1 MAKQRKK
8 KRGINPIR
16 LLIVVAMEFLVILGL
31 LIICVKVFPDNPILA
46 PLFSKKAET
55 PVVVLDAGH
64 GGYDAGSTF
73 EELYEKDV
81 TLAFVKDIGAR
92 LEANGYP
99 VLYTRK
105 SDDVS
110 WPANEVEDLSER
122 VRISNES
129 DARLFVS
136 IHTNAAEVINGSYGY
151 EIWGKMKEPRVEAL
165 SENILKE
172 LDSLGYSQN
181 RGMKDQDLSPIQVL
195 QNNKLPS
202 ILIEAGFLASENDR
216 LYLIDDAKRK
226 VFADKIADGIIKTL
240 EDEKKSNSAVYMEFR
255 HTIDRGGIEYEQR
268 TVCGENH
275 QTAQKERVYAGA
287 ACRAVECQQ

>member
-31 LIICVKVFPDNPILA
+31 LIIYVKVFPDNPILA

-240 EDEKKSNSAVYMEFR
+240 EDEKKSNS
-255 HTIDRGGIEYEQR
+255 
-268 TVCGENH
+268 NP
-275 QTAQKERVYAGA
+275 
-287 ACRAVECQQ
+287 

>member
-151 EIWGKMKEPRVEAL
+151 EIWVEAL

-240 EDEKKSNSAVYMEFR
+240 EDEKKSNS
-255 HTIDRGGIEYEQR
+255 
-268 TVCGENH
+268 NP
-275 QTAQKERVYAGA
+275 
-287 ACRAVECQQ
+287 

>member
-151 EIWGKMKEPRVEAL
+151 
-165 SENILKE
+165 
-172 LDSLGYSQN
+172 
-181 RGMKDQDLSPIQVL
+181 
-195 QNNKLPS
+195 
-202 ILIEAGFLASENDR
+202 
-216 LYLIDDAKRK
+216 
-226 VFADKIADGIIKTL
+226 
-240 EDEKKSNSAVYMEFR
+240 
-255 HTIDRGGIEYEQR
+255 
-268 TVCGENH
+268 
-275 QTAQKERVYAGA
+275 
-287 ACRAVECQQ
+287 

>member
-8 KRGINPIR
+8 KRGINPI
-16 LLIVVAMEFLVILGL
+16 LVILKIIGIVLLVILGL

-240 EDEKKSNSAVYMEFR
+240 EDEKKSNS
-255 HTIDRGGIEYEQR
+255 
-268 TVCGENH
+268 NP
-275 QTAQKERVYAGA
+275 
-287 ACRAVECQQ
+287 

>member
-81 TLAFVKDIGAR
+81 TLALVKDIGAR

-99 VLYTRK
+99 VLYTR
-105 SDDVS
+105 
-110 WPANEVEDLSER
+110 
-122 VRISNES
+122 ES
-129 DARLFVS
+129 DAVS
-136 IHTNAAEVINGSYGY
+136 
-151 EIWGKMKEPRVEAL
+151 
-165 SENILKE
+165 
-172 LDSLGYSQN
+172 
-181 RGMKDQDLSPIQVL
+181 
-195 QNNKLPS
+195 
-202 ILIEAGFLASENDR
+202 
-216 LYLIDDAKRK
+216 
-226 VFADKIADGIIKTL
+226 
-240 EDEKKSNSAVYMEFR
+240 
-255 HTIDRGGIEYEQR
+255 
-268 TVCGENH
+268 
-275 QTAQKERVYAGA
+275 
-287 ACRAVECQQ
+287 

>member
-105 SDDVS
+105 
-110 WPANEVEDLSER
+110 
-122 VRISNES
+122 S

-240 EDEKKSNSAVYMEFR
+240 EDEKKSNS
-255 HTIDRGGIEYEQR
+255 
-268 TVCGENH
+268 NP
-275 QTAQKERVYAGA
+275 
-287 ACRAVECQQ
+287 

>member
-110 WPANEVEDLSER
+110 WPANEVEDLSE
-122 VRISNES
+122 
-129 DARLFVS
+129 
-136 IHTNAAEVINGSYGY
+136 
-151 EIWGKMKEPRVEAL
+151 IWGKMKEPRVEAL

-240 EDEKKSNSAVYMEFR
+240 EDEKKSNS
-255 HTIDRGGIEYEQR
+255 
-268 TVCGENH
+268 NP
-275 QTAQKERVYAGA
+275 
-287 ACRAVECQQ
+287 

>member
-1 MAKQRKK
+1 M
-8 KRGINPIR
+8 N
-16 LLIVVAMEFLVILGL
+16 
-31 LIICVKVFPDNPILA
+31 
-46 PLFSKKAET
+46 
-55 PVVVLDAGH
+55 VL
-64 GGYDAGSTF
+64 
-73 EELYEKDV
+73 
-81 TLAFVKDIGAR
+81 
-92 LEANGYP
+92 
-99 VLYTRK
+99 
-105 SDDVS
+105 
-110 WPANEVEDLSER
+110 
-122 VRISNES
+122 RISNES

-240 EDEKKSNSAVYMEFR
+240 EDEKKSNS
-255 HTIDRGGIEYEQR
+255 
-268 TVCGENH
+268 NP
-275 QTAQKERVYAGA
+275 
-287 ACRAVECQQ
+287 